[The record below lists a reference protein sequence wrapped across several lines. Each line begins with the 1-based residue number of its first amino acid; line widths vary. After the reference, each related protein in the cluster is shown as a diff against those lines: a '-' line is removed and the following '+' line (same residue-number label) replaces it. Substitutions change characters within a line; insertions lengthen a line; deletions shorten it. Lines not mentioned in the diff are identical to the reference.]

1 MSLILS
7 LETTTKVCSVALY
20 DSDTLLTETSLSIE
34 KAHSQFLASLVDST
48 FKYSHQNKSALSA
61 VAISSGPGSYTGLR
75 IGTSFAKG
83 ICFSMNIPLISINTL
98 DGMIQLVKRENEK
111 ILYCPMLDARRMEVY
126 CKVEN
131 DDGIQVEDT
140 HARIIEEN
148 SFLDLLD
155 KNVILFFGDGS
166 AKCKSILNHKNARF
180 QDKFQISAKGIGELA
195 YSKFENEEFEDVAY
209 FEPFYLKEYKAGKPK
224 PLIA

>member
-180 QDKFQISAKGIGELA
+180 QDKFQISAKGMGSLA
-195 YSKFENEEFEDVAY
+195 FTKFENTEFEDVAY

-224 PLIA
+224 PLIV